1 MMNSGPFTAEARHQ
15 NKSARTR
22 ARLMDA
28 AVQVFARDGFEAAS
42 VNEIARMAE
51 VANGTFYVHFK
62 DKDAIAVEVA
72 ARIATDI
79 TDQIDRA
86 MADIDDGLERFG
98 FATRQFIE
106 FASHQPQWGWVIIRA
121 ASFLPQMHRQMET
134 HMCADLERGRRQGQI
149 TADIDAFLVDTIM
162 SMVFAALAARLR
174 GDAGPEAGSR
184 VTELVL
190 NMLNIPPQRA
200 HAIAWQT
207 IALKELHLP
216 TRPRQERVSPPAE
229 PVRLGPIQI

>member
-1 MMNSGPFTAEARHQ
+1 MMISGPFAVEARHQ

-28 AVQVFARDGFEAAS
+28 AVEVFARDGFEAAS

-62 DKDAIAVEVA
+62 DKDAIAANVA

-79 TDQIDRA
+79 ADQIDRA
-86 MADIDDGLERFG
+86 MEGMDDALDRFG
-98 FATRQFIE
+98 FATRQFIA
-106 FASHQPQWGWVIIRA
+106 FASSQPQWGWVIIRA
-121 ASFLPQMHRQMET
+121 ASFLPEMHRQMET
-134 HMCADLERGRRQGQI
+134 HMCADLEMGCRQGQI
-149 TADIDAFLVDTIM
+149 SAEIDAFLVDTIT

-200 HAIAWQT
+200 HEVAWQDIT
-207 IALKELHLP
+207 LQELHLP
-216 TRPRQERVSPPAE
+216 TRPKTERLAH
-229 PVRLGPIQI
+229 

>member
-1 MMNSGPFTAEARHQ
+1 MMNSGPFAAEARQQ

-28 AVQVFARDGFEAAS
+28 AVEVFARDGFEAAS
-42 VNEIARMAE
+42 VNEIARIAE

-72 ARIATDI
+72 ARIGADI
-79 TDQIDRA
+79 TDQIDSA
-86 MADIDDGLERFG
+86 MADMDDALDRFG

-106 FASHQPQWGWVIIRA
+106 FANSQPQWGRVIIRA
-121 ASFLPQMHRQMET
+121 GSFLPQMQRQMET
-134 HMCADLERGRRQGQI
+134 HMCADLRRGRAQGQI
-149 TADIDAFLVDTIM
+149 TAEIDAFLVDTIVA
-162 SMVFAALAARLR
+162 MVFATLAARLR

-190 NMLNIPPQRA
+190 NMLAIPPQRA
-200 HAIAWQT
+200 HVVAWQDIT
-207 IALKELHLP
+207 LRDLHLP
-216 TRPRQERVSPPAE
+216 IRPKAIRIPRQT
-229 PVRLGPIQI
+229 